1 MGHSSPVN
9 LPVAVELDL
18 MHGLNF
24 IQAAGGNVP
33 KSSMERVNLD
43 WLRFGRCRPALLI
56 RFIETTV
63 KKTDL
68 LERFDVDIIARVH
81 DVKERVRALAAHWY
95 QARIQELQSAP
106 GVNRALSLLLM
117 TDGLEKHAKGLD
129 KRFPEPIL
137 QHVPVGG
144 GPQVGVD
151 LVALL
156 VEGAVPLFLN
166 DLEASKKK
174 LFEGSMNGPTPDAIA
189 ADKFEPEGNDGFSSS
204 IVDLFDSLRSPIM
217 FLQDLQWSDEDQE
230 ARFFTLIKALEAVT
244 LTLLTSPNECKPIP
258 VRVPSTALISGP
270 IAGGSFP
277 PSADTPPR
285 STQSFSPESARIPQS
300 VIRDQVN
307 GQLQDASVATF
318 FQAWIDKLEW
328 TEYHC
333 VEIWNAWP
341 IFDLWDVLASSS
353 ATSSPFMPL
362 FQAYSPHKS
371 SCAAG
376 PAWGLDRALS
386 ASYRVV
392 RTLLVL
398 QCSLGS

>member
-1 MGHSSPVN
+1 M
-9 LPVAVELDL
+9 
-18 MHGLNF
+18 
-24 IQAAGGNVP
+24 
-33 KSSMERVNLD
+33 
-43 WLRFGRCRPALLI
+43 RPRLI
-56 RFIETTV
+56 TCN
-63 KKTDL
+63 
-68 LERFDVDIIARVH
+68 
-81 DVKERVRALAAHWY
+81 
-95 QARIQELQSAP
+95 P
-106 GVNRALSLLLM
+106 
-117 TDGLEKHAKGLD
+117 
-129 KRFPEPIL
+129 
-137 QHVPVGG
+137 
-144 GPQVGVD
+144 
-151 LVALL
+151 
-156 VEGAVPLFLN
+156 
-166 DLEASKKK
+166 
-174 LFEGSMNGPTPDAIA
+174 
-189 ADKFEPEGNDGFSSS
+189 
-204 IVDLFDSLRSPIM
+204 
-217 FLQDLQWSDEDQE
+217 
-230 ARFFTLIKALEAVT
+230 
-244 LTLLTSPNECKPIP
+244 
-258 VRVPSTALISGP
+258 GP

-341 IFDLWDVLASSS
+341 IFDLWCVFLRFLCSAGSDMERDVLASSS